1 MRYLFFEVLVLFV
14 FGSNISVHAQ
24 RLIIRRNTQ
33 AFVNAIKKIESKSS
47 DALFYRNA
55 IQDAFYTFIT
65 RKDLTDKAKK
75 QAENIKDYSIKYIDS
90 YAHGGDY
97 SQVLDIAMEE
107 YSSVLSSFKK
117 IADEDL
123 KQQAEYEVEKKRIY
137 QNTHPFD
144 NKNYSSYTHIITAP
158 TYRCNNIPDL
168 KITKIAYSSDSTRIE
183 LLLTHPLEEGWAGIE
198 RTTYLYDSIHK
209 KKYYLLKADNISI
222 MPNIT
227 QLHHRGEQLK
237 FALIFPG
244 IPRNVTYVDLIE
256 GKDSPWKFYK
266 IKLR

>member
-14 FGSNISVHAQ
+14 FGSSISVHAQ
-24 RLIIRRNTQ
+24 RPIIRRNTQ

-123 KQQAEYEVEKKRIY
+123 RQQAEYEVEKKRIY

-158 TYRCNNIPDL
+158 TYRCNNIPNL

-209 KKYYLLKADNISI
+209 KKYYLLKAENISI

-227 QLHHRGEQLK
+227 QLHYRGEQLK

>member
-1 MRYLFFEVLVLFV
+1 MKYLFLKVLILFV
-14 FGSNISVHAQ
+14 FSSSIPMHAQ
-24 RLIIRRNTQ
+24 RPIIRRNTQ

-47 DALFYRNA
+47 DALLYRNA

-65 RKDLTDKAKK
+65 RKDLTDNAKH

-90 YAHGGDY
+90 YALGGDY
-97 SQVLDIAMEE
+97 SQSIDIAMKE
-107 YSSVLSSFKK
+107 YYSVLSSFKK

-123 KQQAEYEVEKKRIY
+123 KQQAEYEAEKKRIY

-144 NKNYSSYTHIITAP
+144 NKNYSSYTHIINAP
-158 TYRCNNIPDL
+158 TYRCNNTTDL

-183 LLLTHPLEEGWAGIE
+183 LLLTHPLEEGWASIKK
-198 RTTYLYDSIHK
+198 TTYLYDSIHK
-209 KKYYLLKADNISI
+209 KKYYLLKAENISI
-222 MPNIT
+222 NPNIT
-227 QLHHRGEQLK
+227 QLHYRGEQLK

-256 GKDSPWKFYK
+256 GMDSPWKFYK